1 MIELYDP
8 RGASITPRFTAAP
21 RPRSLRGLRV
31 GFLDNSKEQADVI
44 LAAAADLVR
53 GAGASV
59 LHTRKPSFSFVAPGE
74 VIDEL
79 SGCDLVITALGG

>member
-8 RGASITPRFTAAP
+8 RGASITPRFTAAR
-21 RPRSLRGLRV
+21 RPAALRGLRV
-31 GFLDNSKEQADVI
+31 GLLDNSKEQADVM
-44 LAAAADLVR
+44 LAAAAELVR

-59 LHTRKPSFSFVAPGE
+59 LHARKPSFSFVAPSE

-79 SGCDLVITALGG
+79 AGCDLVITALGG